1 MAKKTP
7 DEYFADLETWAKE
20 MATLRKI
27 IASTGLVEE
36 IKWGAP
42 CYAYNGKNVVGLL
55 AFKSYFGLWFHQGAL
70 LKDEAGVLMN
80 AQSGVTRALR
90 QWRMADKKEI
100 KARLVKAYVKE
111 AIALVDAGAEI
122 KPNRTKPLVV
132 PPELKAAL
140 ANDKAAKAAFD
151 AMSKS
156 KQREYADHVASAK
169 QDATKARRL
178 DKVIPMIAAGKG
190 LNDKYR

>member
-1 MAKKTP
+1 MRLKTSS
-7 DEYFADLETWAKE
+7 LI
-20 MATLRKI
+20 AT
-27 IASTGLVEE
+27 
-36 IKWGAP
+36 
-42 CYAYNGKNVVGLL
+42 
-55 AFKSYFGLWFHQGAL
+55 AL
-70 LKDEAGVLMN
+70 LLGF
-80 AQSGVTRALR
+80 SS
-90 QWRMADKKEI
+90 
-100 KARLVKAYVKE
+100 
-111 AIALVDAGAEI
+111 
-122 KPNRTKPLVV
+122 
-132 PPELKAAL
+132 AAL